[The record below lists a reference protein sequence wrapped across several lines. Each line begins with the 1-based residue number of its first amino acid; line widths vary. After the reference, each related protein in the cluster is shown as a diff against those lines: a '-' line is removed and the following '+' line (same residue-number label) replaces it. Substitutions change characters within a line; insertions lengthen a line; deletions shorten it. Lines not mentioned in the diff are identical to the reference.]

1 MSEDQAPEEVKSEPK
16 KRITQAIRDRIFML
30 RNNGL
35 DESAI
40 AHTIGFSESAVL
52 AAIKVGR

>member
-1 MSEDQAPEEVKSEPK
+1 MSEEQEESQDKSPK
-16 KRITQAIRDRIFML
+16 KRITQSIRDRIFML

-52 AAIKVGR
+52 AAIKIGR